1 MTTTFVY
8 LLCFLF
14 LMIPFVLN
22 ARFAARLGV
31 ETHRG
36 EEADRD
42 RRKWVTGNRCS
53 AAAIVAAGLY
63 WFFFRRNPE
72 PIAASHVVFVIPL
85 GLHCVAVWL
94 RMTRFAPAPLA
105 LSSTTQEDEGAAPVE
120 SALNRLLGEGGA
132 KATNYVKPEAVR
144 WGQPLNTLWFISFQ
158 MVFAAGLFGRAL
170 EEGRFELGGYLFAF
184 LAFNYMLVDKR
195 LFSGKAPLTSV
206 FLFLLV
212 CGGVAAGLT
221 YLLWPIVATG

>member
-1 MTTTFVY
+1 MATTFIY

-42 RRKWVTGNRCS
+42 RRYWVLGNRCS
-53 AAAIVAAGLY
+53 AAAVFLAGLW

-72 PIAASHVVFVIPL
+72 PIAASHIVLVLPL

-94 RMTRFAPAPLA
+94 WTTRFAFSAQSLGSAAQEEGGAPA
-105 LSSTTQEDEGAAPVE
+105 E
-120 SALNRLLGEGGA
+120 SALNRLLGEGDA
-132 KATNYVKPEAVR
+132 KTTNYVKPTALPWAWPLSLVYFMSGQMAVCAGMFGR
-144 WGQPLNTLWFISFQ
+144 DLEESPFSLGLYLGAALYGTFGFLDTSPYKKRGFAWTISF
-158 MVFAAGLFGRAL
+158 
-170 EEGRFELGGYLFAF
+170 F
-184 LAFNYMLVDKR
+184 LAF
-195 LFSGKAPLTSV
+195 
-206 FLFLLV
+206 
-212 CGGVAAGLT
+212 GGVAAGLT
-221 YLLWPIVATG
+221 YLLWPVVATS